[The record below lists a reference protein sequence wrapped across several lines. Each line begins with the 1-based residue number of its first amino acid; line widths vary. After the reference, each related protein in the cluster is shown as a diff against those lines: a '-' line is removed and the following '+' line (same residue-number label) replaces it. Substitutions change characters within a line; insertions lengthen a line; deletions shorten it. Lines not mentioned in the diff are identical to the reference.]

1 MDILGMYL
9 KLTLNEHFM
18 MLIEASQRSVFIQ
31 RSYKKAVNLGK
42 CVVSMLSIYVILGL
56 TEWLQNRT
64 HSFLK
69 LYYY

>member
-1 MDILGMYL
+1 MSILGMYL

-18 MLIEASQRSVFIQ
+18 MLNEVSQRSVFIR
-31 RSYKKAVNLGK
+31 RSHKKAANLGK
-42 CVVSMLSIYVILGL
+42 YVVSMLSICVILGL

>member
-1 MDILGMYL
+1 MSILGMYL

-18 MLIEASQRSVFIQ
+18 MLNEVSQRSVFIR

-42 CVVSMLSIYVILGL
+42 YVSMLSIYVILSL
-56 TEWLQNRT
+56 IEWLQNRT